1 MMKIHLKR
9 ILLVLI
15 LTVTVMIPAPR
26 QAVAENVKKIR
37 IASVAWTGVTV
48 KSEIAV
54 SLLQSLGYE
63 AENTVYSVPFVYAAL
78 SDGAADI
85 FFGNWMPSMATVAN
99 KFFEKGSVVK
109 YVANMP
115 GAKYTLAVPTYCAD
129 AGLKDFADIVKFG
142 DKLDWKIHGIEAGN
156 DGNLIIRDMIEKN
169 MFGLGKFAIMP
180 SSEVAM
186 LAEVQSRVKNERC
199 IVFLGWSPH
208 SMNERI
214 DMTYLTGSTD
224 ATFGPNDGTATVWT
238 NIRKGFDQEQPNVA
252 LLVKNMTFP
261 IPMMNQIMTAIYA
274 DKSLKPRGAGLQWM
288 KAHPEVYKG
297 WLKGVTT
304 ADGKNSVAAFEA
316 YLATVK

>member
-1 MMKIHLKR
+1 MLNRLFKRTRVPFILFITLIAFAASAASAEKIK
-9 ILLVLI
+9 
-15 LTVTVMIPAPR
+15 
-26 QAVAENVKKIR
+26 

-54 SLLQSLGYE
+54 SLLQSLGYD

-115 GAKYTLAVPTYCAD
+115 GAKYTLAVPTYCAE
-129 AGLKDFADIVKFG
+129 AGLKDFADIATFG

-261 IPMMNQIMTAIYA
+261 IPMMNQIMTTIYE
-274 DKSLKPRGAGLQWM
+274 DKSLKPRGAGLKWI

-304 ADGKNSVAAFEA
+304 AGGKDSVAAFEA
-316 YLATVK
+316 YLADVK

>member
-1 MMKIHLKR
+1 MLTYSWKR
-9 ILLVLI
+9 ILFPLALIAI
-15 LTVTVMIPAPR
+15 LTMFVTTAPAA
-26 QAVAENVKKIR
+26 QKIR

-48 KSEIAV
+48 KSELAV
-54 SLLQSLGYE
+54 SLLESLGYE
-63 AENTVYSVPFVYAAL
+63 AENKVYAVPFVYAAL
-78 SDGAADI
+78 STDGADV

-99 KFFEKGSVVK
+99 KFFENGSVIK

-129 AGLKDFADIVKFG
+129 AGLKDFADIAKFG
-142 DKLDWKIHGIEAGN
+142 DKLGWKIHGIEAGN

-169 MFGLGKFAIMP
+169 MFGLGKFEILP

-186 LAEVQSRVKNERC
+186 LAEVQSRVKQGRC

-252 LLVKNMTFP
+252 VLVKNMTFP
-261 IPMMNQIMTAIYA
+261 IDMMNQIMTSIYT
-274 DKSLKPRGAGLQWM
+274 DKSLKPREAGLKWL
-288 KAHPEVYKG
+288 KAHADVYKG

-304 ADGKNSVAAFEA
+304 KDGKDPVAAFEA
-316 YLATVK
+316 YLGNIR

>member
-1 MMKIHLKR
+1 MLNDHFKR
-9 ILLVLI
+9 ILFTLTLAIVLPMFA
-15 LTVTVMIPAPR
+15 TAAPA
-26 QAVAENVKKIR
+26 AGKIR

-48 KSEIAV
+48 KSELAASV
-54 SLLQSLGYE
+54 LESLGYT

-78 SDGAADI
+78 SSDAADL
-85 FFGNWMPSMATVAN
+85 FFGNWMPSMATVAD
-99 KFFEKGSVVK
+99 KFFKKGSVVK

-115 GAKYTLAVPTYCAD
+115 GAKYTLAVPTYCAEE
-129 AGLKDFADIVKFG
+129 GLKDFADIVKFG

-169 MFGLGKFAIMP
+169 MFGLGRFKILP

-186 LAEVQSRVKNERC
+186 LAEVQSRVKQKRC

-252 LLVKNMTFP
+252 VLVRNMTFP
-261 IPMMNQIMTAIYA
+261 IAMMNQIMTNMYA
-274 DKSLKPRGAGLQWM
+274 NKGLKPREAGLTWL
-288 KAHPEVYKG
+288 KAHPDTYKS
-297 WLKGVTT
+297 WLTGVTT
-304 ADGKNSVAAFEA
+304 ADGKDSVTAFEA
-316 YLATVK
+316 YLENIK